1 MPRKAPAGARSVSG
15 IVLVD
20 KPGGLT
26 SNRVLQRVKRLFQ
39 ARKAGHTGTLDPMAT
54 GMLPVCLGAA
64 TRVSG
69 LMLHA
74 SKKYRVTAEFGA
86 GTDTG
91 DATGQVT
98 ARVAAEWP
106 GDAVFEAA
114 LASLRGRIQQR
125 PPMYSA
131 VRHEGRRLY
140 ELARRGLEVPR
151 AARTVEVHEL
161 IVESVDW
168 PLATLSVHCSKG
180 TYVRTL
186 VTDLAERL
194 ATVGHVVALR
204 RLAVGPFDETGL
216 VSCEAL
222 EAAAEQGLAVLD
234 RCLLGADAALTDLPA
249 VTVSGADALALTSG
263 RRVRVSPDHAC
274 ESVRIYDEDG
284 GFVGLGRLEDSGELR
299 PTRIFPA

>member
-1 MPRKAPAGARSVSG
+1 MPRKAEPGARSVSG

-20 KPGGLT
+20 KPGGLS

-74 SKKYRVTAEFGA
+74 SKKYRVTAQFGVL
-86 GTDTG
+86 TDTG
-91 DATGQVT
+91 DAAGRVT
-98 ARVAAEWP
+98 ARVAAERP
-106 GDAVFEAA
+106 DEAA
-114 LASLRGRIQQR
+114 FDAAVAGLRGRIQQV

-151 AARTVEVHEL
+151 EARTVDVHEL
-161 IVESVDW
+161 VVESVDW
-168 PLATLSVHCSKG
+168 PRATLSVHCSKG

-194 ATVGHVVALR
+194 GTLGHVAALR

-222 EAAAEQGLAVLD
+222 EAAAEKGLAVLD
-234 RCLLGADAALTDLPA
+234 RYLLGTDAALADVPA
-249 VTVSGADALALTSG
+249 VTVSSADCQALKNG
-263 RRVRVSPDHAC
+263 RRVQVSPGHAC

-284 GFVGLGRLEDSGELR
+284 GFVGLGRLEISGELR
-299 PTRIFPA
+299 PARIFPA